1 MEQVF
6 SGNMPVLALRGMVL
20 YPDQTMHFDIG
31 RMKSLLA
38 LEAAMKTNQIIM
50 LVPQKDILQDDPGLN
65 DLYPM
70 GTVVRVKQI
79 LKSQGENVRILV
91 NGLHRARLLSLERTE
106 PYLYGDVEAVED
118 SLWKKDV
125 RTIALGREASQNIA
139 EQRDILLRE

>member
-50 LVPQKDILQDDPGLN
+50 LVPQKDILQDDPGLS

-79 LKSQGENVRILV
+79 LKSQGENVRI
-91 NGLHRARLLSLERTE
+91 
-106 PYLYGDVEAVED
+106 
-118 SLWKKDV
+118 
-125 RTIALGREASQNIA
+125 
-139 EQRDILLRE
+139 